1 VNPTKFFPPRPGR
14 VFARDRLQNRLLEW
28 EDKKLVIIHAQA
40 GQGKSTLA
48 SEYVHALG
56 SPSVWYNLDQEDEN
70 PNLFLSLLGQTVHVT
85 WPKHVSALPP
95 MPRDRY
101 NQEEFHPGTRRWIET
116 MLNAVPRHSL
126 FIFDEY
132 HCTSSSGPAQRLI
145 RLLIDSSPPLVRFM
159 ILSRQRP
166 VLEVAKLRSAQSV
179 GELNGEDLRFT
190 DAEVQDLFSII
201 FHMHISR
208 AEAALINE
216 TAEGWPAGLVLI
228 HEYLAA
234 LPPEGRLAALN
245 DQQTPASRTHI
256 FDYLAQEVFQHLPR
270 EMQQFLLRT
279 SISDYLPKSLAQ
291 ILTGLPLADT
301 SRKPSLSSLITELRN
316 RNLFVTMT
324 GADASIIRYHAL
336 FREFLRNKLASEIGQ
351 RSVTRLHAVASAY
364 FRKAGDPVR
373 SIDLLLGSR
382 QFEKA
387 VRQIESCGEE
397 LVAIGQMR
405 TLVRWI
411 EALPATYR
419 YRPWFLLYRAVACRF
434 TDPQESLVFFDRAL
448 QGFRSRKAAVRKSP
462 GLVYAL
468 CGLIEACFHTGGD
481 FGRMSRL
488 ATMAQTLLDK
498 RRRESPEERARLF
511 LATGMAWFFIGRL
524 ERSMEALKRALE
536 LFRKQKDHFSQ
547 IASAIYLIPCALYS
561 GDFALARESVRRGFE
576 AYARIPDETGGQA
589 ALLLTKAMTA
599 LFEGNL
605 AEAQE
610 CIDQCKDLAD
620 AHALQSIGFL
630 SLDISGWLKIAQGD
644 YRGAELLLG
653 ECKRKGEESRNMF
666 FSASAAHLLS
676 IAYLFQGRLGK
687 AKKESDY
694 ALAVR
699 TQTDSSLFHAIY
711 LIASGVIHLKLGN
724 IRRAKQELL
733 TAVKTLRRIKAA
745 QQEANAHLALAL
757 LYHQGDETTKT
768 CRHLQEGFS
777 IGQDRGF
784 TYFALFTRA
793 ELTDLANFARSRGI
807 CAQYCTDLIDALSH
821 SSAKRLRVHCLGGFR
836 VRRDRTLVR
845 DAEWKSKRAKTLV
858 KMLAAQD
865 SQSMPRE
872 QAMEWLWPDSKP
884 ADLRMTFNSLLH
896 RVRKVLEPEPG
907 AGKDIFCTY
916 ADSDVVALN
925 RDWVWTDVGQFLS
938 HLDAARRLK
947 ANQNRQEM
955 ILEYEKAAALYEGD
969 FLPEDRYS
977 DWAIPMRDQLRVLY
991 LGALAD
997 AAALAEASG
1006 DRSAALKF
1014 HEQLFFADPCNEKS
1028 CCWLM
1033 MRYQSE
1039 GRRNDAIRSY
1049 ERCEL
1054 ALQRDLELEP
1064 EKTTKQLYR
1073 SILGG

>member
-40 GQGKSTLA
+40 GQSKSTLA
-48 SEYVHALG
+48 AEYVHALG

-70 PNLFLSLLGQTVHVT
+70 PNLFLSLLGQTVHAT

-101 NQEEFHPGTRRWIET
+101 NHEEIHPGTHRWIET
-116 MLNAVPRHSL
+116 LLNAVPRHCL
-126 FIFDEY
+126 FFFDEY

-145 RLLIDSSPPLVRFM
+145 RLL
-159 ILSRQRP
+159 
-166 VLEVAKLRSAQSV
+166 
-179 GELNGEDLRFT
+179 
-190 DAEVQDLFSII
+190 
-201 FHMHISR
+201 
-208 AEAALINE
+208 
-216 TAEGWPAGLVLI
+216 
-228 HEYLAA
+228 
-234 LPPEGRLAALN
+234 
-245 DQQTPASRTHI
+245 
-256 FDYLAQEVFQHLPR
+256 
-270 EMQQFLLRT
+270 
-279 SISDYLPKSLAQ
+279 
-291 ILTGLPLADT
+291 
-301 SRKPSLSSLITELRN
+301 
-316 RNLFVTMT
+316 
-324 GADASIIRYHAL
+324 
-336 FREFLRNKLASEIGQ
+336 
-351 RSVTRLHAVASAY
+351 
-364 FRKAGDPVR
+364 
-373 SIDLLLGSR
+373 
-382 QFEKA
+382 
-387 VRQIESCGEE
+387 
-397 LVAIGQMR
+397 
-405 TLVRWI
+405 
-411 EALPATYR
+411 
-419 YRPWFLLYRAVACRF
+419 
-434 TDPQESLVFFDRAL
+434 
-448 QGFRSRKAAVRKSP
+448 
-462 GLVYAL
+462 
-468 CGLIEACFHTGGD
+468 
-481 FGRMSRL
+481 
-488 ATMAQTLLDK
+488 
-498 RRRESPEERARLF
+498 
-511 LATGMAWFFIGRL
+511 
-524 ERSMEALKRALE
+524 
-536 LFRKQKDHFSQ
+536 
-547 IASAIYLIPCALYS
+547 
-561 GDFALARESVRRGFE
+561 
-576 AYARIPDETGGQA
+576 
-589 ALLLTKAMTA
+589 
-599 LFEGNL
+599 
-605 AEAQE
+605 
-610 CIDQCKDLAD
+610 IDQCKDLAD

-644 YRGAELLLG
+644 YRGAELLLA
-653 ECKRKGEESRNMF
+653 ECKQQGEESRNMF
-666 FSASAAHLLS
+666 FSASAAHLLA

-694 ALAVR
+694 ALAIR
-699 TQTDSSLFHAIY
+699 TQTGSSLFHVIY

-733 TAVKTLRRIKAA
+733 TAVKTLRQIKAA

-768 CRHLQEGFS
+768 CRHLHEGFS

-793 ELTDLANFARSRGI
+793 ELTDLANFARSPGI
-807 CAQYCTDLIDALSH
+807 CAQYCTDLIDVLSQ
-821 SSAKRLRVHCLGGFR
+821 SPSAKRLRVHCLGGFR

-872 QAMEWLWPDSKP
+872 QAMEWLWPDGKP
-884 ADLRMTFNSLLH
+884 ADLRMTLIHCCIALERSW
-896 RVRKVLEPEPG
+896 EPEPG

-916 ADSDVVALN
+916 TDSDVVALN

-955 ILEYEKAAALYEGD
+955 ILEYEKAAALYEED

-997 AAALAEASG
+997 AATLAEASG

-1014 HEQLFFADPCNEKS
+1014 HEQLFLADPCNEKS

-1039 GRRNDAIRSY
+1039 GKRNDAIRSY

-1054 ALQRDLELEP
+1054 HYRGNSSLSRKRQRNSCIGASSEDEQFE
-1064 EKTTKQLYR
+1064 T
-1073 SILGG
+1073 